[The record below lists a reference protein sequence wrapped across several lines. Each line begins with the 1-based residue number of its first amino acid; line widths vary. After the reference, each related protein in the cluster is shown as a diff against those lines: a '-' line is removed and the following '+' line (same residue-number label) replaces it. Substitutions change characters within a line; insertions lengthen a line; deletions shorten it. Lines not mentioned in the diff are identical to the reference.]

1 MTTHTE
7 PVNTDTCY
15 KIGIITRTHGTR
27 GELSI
32 NFTDDVWDRADADYI
47 FLMVDGILVPFF
59 LEEWR
64 FRSDSGR
71 LRQDEESQQSKGHK
85 PIFFHLHGA
94 AETRDF
100 SHERSRTSPPF
111 NNK

>member
-7 PVNTDTCY
+7 PVNTDSCY
-15 KIGIITRTHGTR
+15 KISVITRTHGTR

-47 FLMVDGILVPFF
+47 FLMVAGILVPFF

-64 FRSDSGR
+64 FRSCSSPSSAEVSSFSG
-71 LRQDEESQQSKGHK
+71 SVSSFS
-85 PIFFHLHGA
+85 FF
-94 AETRDF
+94 
-100 SHERSRTSPPF
+100 
-111 NNK
+111 